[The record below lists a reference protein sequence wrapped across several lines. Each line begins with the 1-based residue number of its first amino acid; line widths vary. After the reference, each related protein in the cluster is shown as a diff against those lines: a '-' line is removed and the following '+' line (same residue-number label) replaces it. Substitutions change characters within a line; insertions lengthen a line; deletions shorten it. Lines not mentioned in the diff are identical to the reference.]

1 MHIYDLTVSVGQGSH
16 LAGSPGSESLPRLQ
30 LHKAWL
36 KEYTFK
42 LTCMVV
48 GRIKFLW
55 SIKRRL
61 SLLMSCWCRSL
72 AVLVMEVYP

>member
-16 LAGSPGSESLPRLQ
+16 LAGSPGSESLPRPQ

-72 AVLVMEVYP
+72 AVLVM

>member
-1 MHIYDLTVSVGQGSH
+1 MHIYDLTLSVGQGSH

-42 LTCMVV
+42 LRLLV
-48 GRIKFLW
+48 GLN
-55 SIKRRL
+55 
-61 SLLMSCWCRSL
+61 SCGPLNGGFRSS
-72 AVLVMEVYP
+72 